1 MKKNGL
7 KQKLIEGQKNHQKE
21 AMNSFCGNDRVS
33 SLPVVVKIKEALK
46 NKTAQDLSSTELWH
60 EIFQS

>member
-1 MKKNGL
+1 MKKKELRMN
-7 KQKLIEGQKNHQKE
+7 LIEGQKNHQKE

-33 SLPVVVKIKEALK
+33 SLPAVVKIKEALK

-60 EIFQS
+60 EISQS